1 MINKSYWKR
10 LQALYKADKRK
21 FSLEKPAGKSLFD
34 SESDASYYLIEP
46 YEKMHAYWDNWYKGY
61 GYHILTECEL
71 YGYGKDVPKERTL
84 DFSFLKPED
93 GVQLSLNNKLS
104 YIYLNIKSSNL
115 AFAHIDFENVKNLD
129 LNITVDTSLV
139 DLLYS
144 LLVFKHNNKKL
155 CSSIKYISFDNINNK
170 LEDSFIRSNVNNIF
184 KDSVVVKTNF
194 ADGVVRKRS

>member
-10 LQALYKADKRK
+10 LQALYKANKGK
-21 FSLEKPAGKSLFD
+21 FSLEEPAGKSLLD
-34 SESDASYYLIEP
+34 SENNASYYLTEP
-46 YEKMHAYWDNWYKGY
+46 YKKMHAYWDNWYKGY
-61 GYHILTECEL
+61 GYHILTECAL
-71 YGYGKDVPKERTL
+71 YGYGKDASKERTL

-129 LNITVDTSLV
+129 LNITVDTTVV

-194 ADGVVRKRS
+194 DDSVVRKRG